1 MPNDISLAQAR
12 DLLHSRAELLDRDV
26 RARRLR
32 RDADGEWVR
41 VYRGTYAARE
51 SLIDLRPA
59 SFHRLEALAVIAR
72 MRGGD
77 AVLSHLSAAV
87 IHGLPQYRFGRTPV
101 ELTVPEGSRAPS
113 RGRVRRHQD
122 ELNDPDVVE
131 IDGIRC
137 TSLERTVFDVA
148 RTRSMEVALSC
159 ADAALRREAGRGHG
173 VDSATQDAWRDR
185 MRERAARAAG
195 RRGVTGA
202 RWLIEFA
209 DGRAE
214 LPGESVSRLQ
224 LFRLGFRDLD
234 LQVPVAGPAGHEY
247 FVDIALR
254 DCRTFWE
261 FDGEAKYRDPALRG
275 DATIERILLDEK
287 RREDWIRG
295 TTQWRLCRGG
305 FRDIASPEDLG
316 ARLAAFG
323 VTPRS

>member
-1 MPNDISLAQAR
+1 MARDITLCQAR
-12 DLLHSRAELLDRDV
+12 DLLHSRGELLDRDV
-26 RARRLR
+26 RPRRLR
-32 RDADGEWVR
+32 RDGGGEWTR
-41 VYRGTYAARE
+41 LHRGMYVTRDAVD
-51 SLIDLRPA
+51 DLRPA
-59 SFHRLEALAVIAR
+59 SLHRLEALAVVAR
-72 MRGGD
+72 MRGGG

-87 IHGLPQYRFGRTPV
+87 VHGLPQYRFGRTPV
-101 ELTVPEGSRAPS
+101 ELTVPAGSRAPS

-122 ELNDPDVVE
+122 ELDATDVVE
-131 IDGIRC
+131 VEGIRC

-148 RTRSMEVALSC
+148 RTCGTEVAVAC

-173 VDSATQDAWRDR
+173 VDPAAQEAWRER

-202 RWLIEFA
+202 RWVIEFA

-224 LFRLGFRDLD
+224 LFRLGFRDMD
-234 LQVPVAGPAGHEY
+234 LQVPVAGPTGRDY

-254 DCRTFWE
+254 DRRTFWE
-261 FDGEAKYRDPALRG
+261 FDGEAKYRDPALRA
-275 DATIERILLDEK
+275 DATLEEVLLAEK

-305 FRDIASPEDLG
+305 FRDIASPETLA

-323 VTPRS
+323 VTPPS

>member
-1 MPNDISLAQAR
+1 M
-12 DLLHSRAELLDRDV
+12 H
-26 RARRLR
+26 
-32 RDADGEWVR
+32 
-41 VYRGTYAARE
+41 RGMYVARE
-51 SLIDLRPA
+51 SLTDLRPA
-59 SFHRLEALAVIAR
+59 SVHRLEALAVIAR

-77 AVLSHLSAAV
+77 AVLSHLTAAV
-87 IHGLPQYRFGRTPV
+87 VHGLPQYRFGRTPV

-122 ELNDPDVVE
+122 EPNDSDVVE

-159 ADAALRREAGRGHG
+159 ADAALRREAGRRHG
-173 VDSATQDAWRDR
+173 VDSASQDAWRER
-185 MRERAARAAG
+185 MRERVARAAG
-195 RRGVTGA
+195 HRGVAGA

-234 LQVPVAGPAGHEY
+234 LQVPIAGPAGREY

-254 DCRTFWE
+254 ECRTFWE
-261 FDGEAKYRDPALRG
+261 FDGEAKYRDPALRA
-275 DATIERILLDEK
+275 DATIEQILLDEK

-305 FRDIASPEDLG
+305 FRDIADPGTLA

-323 VTPRS
+323 VTPQT

>member
-1 MPNDISLAQAR
+1 MPHDITLRQAR
-12 DLLHSRAELLDRDV
+12 DVLHSRAELLDRDV
-26 RARRLR
+26 RLRQLR
-32 RDADGEWVR
+32 RDSGGGWER
-41 VYRGTYAARE
+41 LHRGMYVARDTVD
-51 SLIDLRPA
+51 DLHPA
-59 SFHRLEALAVIAR
+59 SVHRLHALAVVAR
-72 MRGGD
+72 MRGGA

-87 IHGLPQYRFGRTPV
+87 VHGLPQYRFGGSPV
-101 ELTVPEGSRAPS
+101 EFTLPVGSRASS
-113 RGRVRRHQD
+113 RAGVRRHRD
-122 ELNDPDVVE
+122 ELDESDVVE
-131 IDGIRC
+131 VDGIRC

-148 RTRSMEVALSC
+148 RTCGAEVAVSC

-173 VDSATQDAWRDR
+173 VDSTAQDAWRER

-195 RRGVTGA
+195 RRGVTAA
-202 RWLIEFA
+202 RWVIEFA
-209 DGRAE
+209 DGRAQ

-234 LQVPVAGPAGHEY
+234 LQVPIAGPAGRGY

-275 DATIERILLDEK
+275 GATIEQVMLAEK

-305 FRDIASPEDLG
+305 FRDITSPEALA